1 MPQPGL
7 IAIDATTLLRWATL
21 APVGIIR
28 LERMIVADFLAHF
41 GTGVVFVKFTDGS
54 YRRLEPA
61 ERQTVDDL
69 CGGAAATKH
78 VESQPVPHGTGRS
91 GAAKHRARMLARRAL
106 LRSPEP
112 LQPLLFQSITANAAL
127 VLAAARLVKNSRGGI
142 EGRIA
147 RIRTGGQHRGNDL
160 EGVQD
165 LIILGLGW
173 EYLDYEY
180 LYSLK
185 LHAGIRIHMPAFDLI
200 PIVDPQLNPGQSSL
214 VHRHYTEMAHFCHQ
228 IICIS
233 HATEQAVKAL
243 YQYEQLPQPK
253 LDVVQLPSFLSAE
266 DAPSQPSPLVPAVP
280 FVLYVSTI
288 EIRKNHILLLKLW
301 LELIRAGRIMPR
313 LLFVGRRGWLVDDVY
328 HYAESNAELRPFVSI
343 LHDVPDADLASLYQ
357 HCLFTVFPSRT
368 EGWGLPITESLSM
381 GKICVHSTD
390 PAQVEASQGLMPAL
404 HPDDFMAWRH
414 ELLRLIDN
422 EQYRVSLEKSI
433 AGTFVRKT
441 PDAYCQEFRMAVV
454 GTSDE

>member
-1 MPQPGL
+1 MPPLGL
-7 IAIDATTLLRWATL
+7 IAIDATTLLRWAKL

-28 LERMIVADFLAHF
+28 LERMIVADFLTQFDAR
-41 GTGVVFVKFTDGS
+41 VMFVKFTDGA

-61 ERQTVDDL
+61 ERRTVDDL
-69 CGGAAATKH
+69 CCGATAANH
-78 VESQPVPHGTGRS
+78 VESQPVPHGGGRS
-91 GAAKHRARMLARRAL
+91 SAAKHGARMLARRAL

-112 LQPLLFQSITANAAL
+112 LRPLLFQSITANAAL
-127 VLAAARLVKNSRGGI
+127 VLATARLVRDSRGGI

-147 RIRTGGQHRGNDL
+147 RIGARGQHRENDL
-160 EGVQD
+160 QGVHD

-180 LYSLK
+180 LYNLK
-185 LHAGIRIHMPAFDLI
+185 LQAGIRIHMPAFDLI

-214 VHRHYTEMAHFCHQ
+214 VHRHYTEMAHICHQ

-233 HATEQAVKAL
+233 HATEQAVRAL
-243 YQYEQLPQPK
+243 YQYEQLPQPT
-253 LDVVQLPSFLSAE
+253 LDVVQLPSFLSAA
-266 DAPSQPSPLVPAVP
+266 DAPAQRSPLVPTVP

-301 LELIRAGRIMPR
+301 LELIRAGHTMPR
-313 LLFVGRRGWLVDDVY
+313 LVFVGRRGWLVDDVY

-381 GKICVHSTD
+381 GKVCVHSTD

-414 ELLRLIDN
+414 ELLRLIDD
-422 EQYRVSLEKSI
+422 EPYRVSMEANI
-433 AGTFVRKT
+433 AGTYVSKS
-441 PDAYCQEFRMAVV
+441 PDAYCREFRLAVV
-454 GTSDE
+454 GHST